1 MKLHNYLFQCWISK
15 SFFKRIQTSWLRLQV
30 MFKFIFNWVFRVLK
44 VNKSICFLSFSY
56 LDFLNQR
63 HPGPI
68 WTQLHHYLYRHF
80 KYIIDETFIALLQQE
95 IRGEFESGCF
105 GILITNVHQPEWL
118 SNRSWKD
125 FYLSSQRNTSSLNK
139 LVFN

>member
-1 MKLHNYLFQCWISK
+1 MLNLKIIFQKNSNFLIKAS
-15 SFFKRIQTSWLRLQV
+15 V

-68 WTQLHHYLYRHF
+68 WTQLHHYLYRYF

-95 IRGEFESGCF
+95 ILGEFESGCF

-139 LVFN
+139 LVLN